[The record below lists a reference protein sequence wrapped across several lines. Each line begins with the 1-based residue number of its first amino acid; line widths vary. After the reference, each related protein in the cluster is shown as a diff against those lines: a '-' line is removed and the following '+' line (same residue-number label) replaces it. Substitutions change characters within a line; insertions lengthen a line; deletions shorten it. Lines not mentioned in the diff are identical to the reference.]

1 MRDRRRDYELM
12 FIVSPLKSSEEEVNT
27 TLTRLTNGIA
37 ALGGEVVDF
46 NHAAPWGRRKFA
58 YPIRAYAEGE
68 ASRRIF
74 TEGYYIL
81 CHFRLPTTQLTE
93 FERTLKL
100 NDAVLR
106 YMLTLVDTRGAQA
119 QAVPASADASD
130 ADANDSTGDD
140 GE

>member
-1 MRDRRRDYELM
+1 MRDRRRDYEIM
-12 FIVSPLKSSEEEVNT
+12 FIVSPLKSSEEEVNAT
-27 TLTRLTNGIA
+27 ITRFTNGITS
-37 ALGGEVVDF
+37 LGGEIVDF

-81 CHFRLPTTQLTE
+81 CHFRLPTSQLTE

-106 YMLTLVDTRGAQA
+106 YMLTLVDMRGAQA
-119 QAVPASADASD
+119 SAVPAGAAASEDDAVES
-130 ADANDSTGDD
+130 NGDD